1 MTEIAD
7 LYVRLTANT
16 AGFKAALA
24 GAAAE
29 GETFAGRMQRGLKG
43 VAGFGVVAAAGL
55 ALIGAKAVD
64 TASKFQRSMEQIH
77 TLAGVPQS
85 QIKGLSQSVLQLS
98 GQVGYGPTS
107 LSEALYHIESNF
119 ASVGLG
125 GKKALDALRIAAE
138 GAQIGHANLVDV
150 TNALGAAIASGI
162 GGVKDYSKAMGSL
175 LSIVGSGDMQMQDLA
190 NAFSTGILAIAKQ
203 YGATLND
210 VGAALATFG
219 DNNIRGQ
226 VAATDLR
233 MAIMDLT
240 KQGKPGVAALQSIG
254 LASGQLGRDMQTGGM
269 NKALIDLR
277 NHLNTAGITGVKVGR
292 FLEDA
297 FTKKSSAPLAI
308 LMGQFDRLQ
317 SKYPELA
324 KGANGFQAAWVAASA
339 GVAIQTEKLKSR
351 MEGFLT
357 QLGLKL
363 LPIATKAITGLNKAF
378 DWLGKHTTTLKALGA
393 AMAGVV
399 ATGLAMAAAAAWSFV
414 TPFLLVAAPIAAVS
428 AGLYVLYERSR
439 TFRDAIGEIG
449 DSFTKV
455 VQSVSDGITL
465 FKVGF
470 SDWGKVITGHQSAWL
485 EWGQKIRVV
494 VDNVRSFL
502 GAFGRAVVTTA
513 QFLTHLWQT
522 SSRFRG
528 IIMAVGTAIALTV
541 APFLTLG
548 AALVYVNQRWH
559 IVGQVMTWFVH
570 GPLAFVKQQIAVFQ
584 QFWAAHG
591 QAILTIIRVV
601 WTLISTYIKIEWA
614 IISSILKVGL
624 VTVQTMWKYSWDL
637 IVNVVKLVWNTI
649 SAYIRTVIHVV
660 LDSIGLFADLLTG
673 KWGKLWGD
681 VKKLVSDAFTG
692 ILGTVKAFAGGCLTL
707 LYTAGKDLI
716 QGLINGVKSMA
727 GAAVGAVKGIGSSVV
742 KGALD
747 VFKINSPSK
756 VFHQIGVGVGQG
768 LVNGMASMHGH
779 VANAGKAMASKAAH
793 HAHAQITKAAAAAK
807 HIATRAAV
815 AAHKGIDQSISG
827 VTTANTADRHRNA
840 ILSAFITDRRHH
852 TKAGQAYART
862 LLGHD
867 IAKDRAA
874 DVHAR
879 AVAASVNRNPHAT
892 AAERKR
898 AGNAVTQADKI
909 LATAE
914 KLRASIEKMT
924 SSTSAAAKQSTVLNG
939 RLITSHGRRL
949 GARQAVLEDMPTYL
963 AAMVHAGRAG
973 TVTRRPYEGQPW
985 RAPVTAGAM
994 HFTVPVT
1001 VHVGAKKVH
1010 EEMQRHTIRHEGRNV
1025 NNGLSRHTSR

>member
-324 KGANGFQAAWVAASA
+324 KGANRFGSSWQAASA

-363 LPIATKAITGLNKAF
+363 LPIATRAITGLNKAF
-378 DWLGKHTTTLKALGA
+378 DWLGKHQTTLRAI
-393 AMAGVV
+393 GVAFGGV
-399 ATGLAMAAAAAWSFV
+399 IATGLALAAVAAWDFMA
-414 TPFLLVAAPIAAVS
+414 PFLLIAVPIGLVAAGVYLLWTRCA
-428 AGLYVLYERSR
+428 
-439 TFRDAIGEIG
+439 TFRQ
-449 DSFTKV
+449 V
-455 VQSVSDGITL
+455 V
-465 FKVGF
+465 
-470 SDWGKVITGHQSAWL
+470 
-485 EWGQKIRVV
+485 
-494 VDNVRSFL
+494 
-502 GAFGRAVVTTA
+502 
-513 QFLTHLWQT
+513 
-522 SSRFRG
+522 
-528 IIMAVGTAIALTV
+528 LTV
-541 APFLTLG
+541 AHALKDALG
-548 AALVYVNQRWH
+548 ATMSWLAQTALPALQTAWH
-559 IVGQVMTWFVH
+559 TVWGALGQVMTWFVH

-716 QGLINGVKSMA
+716 QGLINGVKAMG
-727 GAAVGAVKGIGSSVV
+727 GAAVDAVKGIGHSIVSGFTSLVGI
-742 KGALD
+742 K
-747 VFKINSPSK
+747 SPST
-756 VFHQIGVGVGQG
+756 VFHGYGVNIGQG

-807 HIATRAAV
+807 HAATRAAV